1 MTAEAKV
8 GPTTPIEHR
17 STVGSGAEAVELA
30 WFEWPATAARRDDPA
45 ILLVHATGFHAR
57 CWDRVVPHLDGHRV
71 LAIDVRGHGRSGKV
85 PPFSWDRFAADL
97 TDFVRGQELSGA
109 IGVGHSMGGH
119 SMTAAAAALPDA
131 FSRLVLIDP
140 VIMAPEVYAARDE
153 WPEGELHPTAKRRDH
168 WVNWQEMFARFEDR
182 MPFAAWDRG
191 VLEDYCRHGVL
202 PDPDGDGWVLACP
215 PRIEASIYMGSSER
229 DIHEQVEQ
237 VQLPVTVVRAKERAP
252 DQEGMDFSTSPTW
265 PRLASRFPA
274 GRDVH
279 LPDHSHFIP
288 MEDPALA
295 AELILD
301 RKLILDRR

>member
-1 MTAEAKV
+1 MTAETKV
-8 GPTTPIEHR
+8 EPTAPIEHR
-17 STVGSGAEAVELA
+17 TRVGRGAEAVELA
-30 WFEWPATAARRDDPA
+30 WFEWPATAARRDDPV

-71 LAIDVRGHGRSGKV
+71 LAIDARGHGRSGKV
-85 PPFSWDRFAADL
+85 PPFGWDRFAADL
-97 TDFVRGQELSGA
+97 IDFLGRQELSGV

-119 SMTAAAAALPDA
+119 SMTGAAAALPGA

-140 VIMAPEVYAARDE
+140 VIMAPEFYAAAAQWSE
-153 WPEGELHPTAKRRDH
+153 NEPHPTAKRRNH
-168 WVNWQEMFARFEDR
+168 WTGWQEMFERFENR
-182 MPFAAWDRG
+182 MPFAAWDRN
-191 VLEDYCRHGVL
+191 VLEDYCRYGVL

-215 PRIEASIYMGSSER
+215 PSIEASIYMGSSER

-237 VQLPVTVVRAKERAP
+237 VQVPVTVVRARERAP

-265 PRLASRFPA
+265 PRLADCFPA

-279 LPDHSHFIP
+279 LPEHSHFIP

-295 AELILD
+295 ADFILEQ
-301 RKLILDRR
+301 R